1 MRVKKT
7 RISRTRKLFFAAAV
21 LMPVIVVA
29 AGFFAAFQ
37 MRRMESGVLDV
48 CATQQDAYV
57 NLVLDQI
64 NLRKD
69 QANQKVIE
77 EILGTLDASTNKYW
91 ALSTEQTMLFV
102 KDVLETNKYRGFTT
116 STYFVSESAQDFMDR
131 LPLNRVIH
139 GNITVSDRE
148 YVASGVMFSY
158 GGDTYKLCLLTN
170 RDVLLDN
177 NKFLEAKTEL
187 WLLILTVLGAL
198 FILPMLL
205 VMELQRMQ
213 RLREQSEQS
222 VKELNEVIGRMNER
236 LANRDLHNTGAN
248 VWKADMLPEFVHGL
262 KERGAAPV
270 VLMQIRC
277 ATEQAKE
284 QFLSL
289 SHYTLD
295 HKVLRF
301 EAEGNDLL
309 LIFVG
314 VEHDTAFLN
323 VIPLLSRE
331 TTLGRTRTVEDP
343 KRQDIEEAVREV
355 RHRGEIYGTAA
366 IS

>member
-1 MRVKKT
+1 
-7 RISRTRKLFFAAAV
+7 
-21 LMPVIVVA
+21 
-29 AGFFAAFQ
+29 
-37 MRRMESGVLDV
+37 
-48 CATQQDAYV
+48 
-57 NLVLDQI
+57 
-64 NLRKD
+64 
-69 QANQKVIE
+69 
-77 EILGTLDASTNKYW
+77 
-91 ALSTEQTMLFV
+91 MLFV

-116 STYFVSESAQDFMDR
+116 STYFVSESARDFMDR

-177 NKFLEAKTEL
+177 NRFLEAKTEL

-213 RLREQSEQS
+213 RLWEQSEQS
-222 VKELNEVIGRMNER
+222 VTELNDVIGKMNER
-236 LANRDLHNTGAN
+236 LSNRDLHNTGVN
-248 VWKADMLPEFVHGL
+248 LWKADMLPEFVRGL
-262 KERGAAPV
+262 KERKAAPV
-270 VLMQIRC
+270 VLMQIHC

-343 KRQDIEEAVREV
+343 KCQDIEEAVREV